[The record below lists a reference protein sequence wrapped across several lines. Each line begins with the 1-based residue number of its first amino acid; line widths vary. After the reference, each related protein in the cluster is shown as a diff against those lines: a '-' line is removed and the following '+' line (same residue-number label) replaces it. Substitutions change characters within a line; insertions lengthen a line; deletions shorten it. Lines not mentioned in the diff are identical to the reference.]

1 MLDIGE
7 VAPSFNSLATNG
19 RRVSLD
25 ELCGRRVVIYFF
37 PKAFTPGCSRET
49 RRFADVYDEI
59 RALGAEVIGISLDS
73 FATQCQFASRMGAP
87 FPMIGD
93 KDGSISKA
101 YRVQRSWLPFDK
113 RTTYVL
119 DDAGVVRA
127 AFQHEFEV
135 VRHVEA
141 VVKFLQSAP
150 AKQPEPKASE

>member
-1 MLDIGE
+1 MLEIGE
-7 VAPSFNSLATNG
+7 VAPTFTSLATNG

-25 ELCGRRVVIYFF
+25 ELRGRRVVIYFF

-49 RRFADVYDEI
+49 RRFAAVYDEI
-59 RALGAEVIGISLDS
+59 LALGAEVIGISLDS
-73 FATQCQFASRMGAP
+73 YATQCQFASRMGAP

-93 KDGSISKA
+93 RDGAISKA

-119 DDAGVVRA
+119 DEEGVVRA

-135 VRHVEA
+135 VRHVES
-141 VVKFLQSAP
+141 VVKFLQTSPVRQATP
-150 AKQPEPKASE
+150 